1 MILLQYESKEH
12 AESHQEFLEWYWKD
26 DEELEQHEP
35 NDLDDRHEYWLYMAW
50 LAGRKS
56 VKAVHKQEL
65 FGWMV
70 EGSSSVLKGPYAELE
85 SKAEAKRIGGTCCA
99 FPIYLK
105 GKK

>member
-1 MILLQYESKEH
+1 MNYESKEH
-12 AESHQEFLEWYWKD
+12 LDNYQEFLEWYRKD
-26 DEELEQHEP
+26 DQELEDNAPH
-35 NDLDDRHEYWLYMAW
+35 DSDDAHKYWLYMSW

-56 VKAVHKQEL
+56 VQAVHKQEL

-70 EGSSSVLKGPYAELE
+70 EGSKSVFKGPYAELE

-105 GKK
+105 G